1 MGSTAEWKEQRKTK
15 SMNCKTEQTEKQ
27 TEKQKKK
34 QDLGT
39 CSTTKKGLTFLSL
52 SSQRREERG
61 WVGKV
66 FNS

>member
-34 QDLGT
+34 NKIQGPVVLQ
-39 CSTTKKGLTFLSL
+39 KK
-52 SSQRREERG
+52 
-61 WVGKV
+61 V
-66 FNS
+66 